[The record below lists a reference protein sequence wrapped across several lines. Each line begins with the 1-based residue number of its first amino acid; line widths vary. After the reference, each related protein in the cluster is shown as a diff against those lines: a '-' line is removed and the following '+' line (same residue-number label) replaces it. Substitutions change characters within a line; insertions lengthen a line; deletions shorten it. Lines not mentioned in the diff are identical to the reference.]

1 MATPHPPLP
10 PDRPLTPPPGRTA
23 PEHRESHGFA
33 STRPPDAIRR
43 YSEAERLT
51 HWAVALAYIAVF
63 LSGLALFHPFFY
75 WLSALFGSPT
85 LMRILHPFLGV
96 ALAVLFAAYSIRLWR
111 ENLVGPEDR
120 KWLRNMMRY
129 VNGRGEVR
137 VEGKYNA
144 GQKIM
149 YWSMIVSILALLVT
163 GVLLWRPYFAPEFSL
178 ATRRVAAVVHVV
190 FAFIMFVGIGIH
202 IYAAIWT
209 RGSMRAM
216 TRGWV
221 TRNWARYHHPGWYE
235 KAAGKETR

>member
-1 MATPHPPLP
+1 MATPHPPMKPLS
-10 PDRPLTPPPGRTA
+10 PDA
-23 PEHRESHGFA
+23 PSHEFA
-33 STRPPDAIRR
+33 TTRPPDAIKR

-51 HWAVALAYIAVF
+51 HWAVALAYIALF

-75 WLSALFGSPT
+75 WISALFGSPT
-85 LMRILHPFLGV
+85 LMRILHPFIGV
-96 ALAVLFAAYSIRLWR
+96 GLAVLFAGYAIRLWR
-111 ENLVGPEDR
+111 ENLLNASDR
-120 KWLRNMMRY
+120 QWLRNMFRY
-129 VNGRGEVR
+129 VNGKSEVR

-149 YWSMIVSILALLVT
+149 YWSMVLSILALLLT
-163 GVLLWRPYFAPEFSL
+163 GLVIWRPYFAPEFTL
-178 ATRRVAAVVHVV
+178 TTRRAAAVLHVV

-221 TRNWARYHHPGWYE
+221 TRRWARYHHPGWYE
-235 KAAGKETR
+235 KVVEKEAR